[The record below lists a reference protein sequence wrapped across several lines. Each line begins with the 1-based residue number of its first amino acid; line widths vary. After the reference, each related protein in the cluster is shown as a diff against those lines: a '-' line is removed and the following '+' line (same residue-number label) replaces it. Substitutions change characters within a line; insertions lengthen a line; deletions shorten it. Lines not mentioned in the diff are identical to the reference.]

1 MEPKQQQEESKS
13 SAAKWSQEIGS
24 SSSWG
29 RERSRARAGGGRQGA
44 VAKAVTAAGVV
55 CAFEKRWDLH
65 RRL

>member
-1 MEPKQQQEESKS
+1 M
-13 SAAKWSQEIGS
+13 AAAAAAEDASD
-24 SSSWG
+24 
-29 RERSRARAGGGRQGA
+29 RERARARGGGRQGA